1 MPTSIREIE
10 ISPVQTTAFSSDSRA
25 SAGGPVFTMRH
36 ELIDAQVEVL
46 RMYMEKK
53 SRDCLLEA
61 LDRLIDCTR
70 ASFREEEEL
79 MICLTGTPDAV
90 HRDMHNE
97 LMAQLGML
105 RQYLMDWDRG
115 RLLAQLIRVDRQLTS
130 HISAATGAPNRQQ
143 GEWSTDREAQPGEER
158 EIPLQH

>member
-10 ISPVQTTAFSSDSRA
+10 ISPVQTQAFSSDSRA
-25 SAGGPVFTMRH
+25 SAGGAEFSMRH
-36 ELIDAQVEVL
+36 ELIDAQVDVL

-79 MICLTGTPDAV
+79 MLCLTGTPDSA
-90 HRDMHNE
+90 HRAMHNE
-97 LMAQLGML
+97 LLAQLGVL

-130 HISAATGAPNRQQ
+130 HISDATGVPSRRR
-143 GEWSTDREAQPGEER
+143 GEWSTEGQASEGRAQP
-158 EIPLQH
+158 H